1 MAENINILFKLLIV
15 HLLDFEFHFYMKNIN
30 LSFPVFYHYV
40 INLKS
45 NQEQV
50 VHLI

>member
-1 MAENINILFKLLIV
+1 
-15 HLLDFEFHFYMKNIN
+15 MKNIN

-40 INLKS
+40 INLKP

-50 VHLI
+50 VHLIKCYNHLILRKQLNYPIKVN